1 MGMREWH
8 EAMKDRCKE
17 ILINHGYTVNTTST
31 EGVRIFREYSMNR
44 NRNRNREKFALGTVD
59 LVGMKGGKVEI
70 VVEIEEDATPKS
82 ILVDVSVVELSNV
95 CLIRTGSDSKM
106 VPLEGAILF
115 IITQLVE
122 EERAKRQLQSM
133 AMMLRDAYN
142 LTNLSDFIITNE
154 AEFEEELKEVEL
166 YMV

>member
-44 NRNRNREKFALGTVD
+44 NREKFALGTVD

-82 ILVDVSVVELSNV
+82 ILGDVSVVEMSNL

>member
-44 NRNRNREKFALGTVD
+44 NREKFALGTVD

-82 ILVDVSVVELSNV
+82 ILGDVSVVELSNV

>member
-44 NRNRNREKFALGTVD
+44 NREKFALGMVD
-59 LVGMKGGKVEI
+59 LVGMKGGKIKI

-82 ILVDVSVVELSNV
+82 ILGDVSVVELSNV
-95 CLIRTGSDSKM
+95 CLIRAGSDSKM

-115 IITQLVE
+115 VITRLVE
-122 EERAKRQLQSM
+122 EERAKRRLQSM
-133 AMMLRDAYN
+133 AMMMRDAYN

-154 AEFEEELKEVEL
+154 TEFEEELNEVEL

>member
-31 EGVRIFREYSMNR
+31 VRIFREYSMK
-44 NRNRNREKFALGTVD
+44 NRNREKFALGMVD
-59 LVGMKGGKVEI
+59 LVGMKGGKIKI

-82 ILVDVSVVELSNV
+82 ILGDVSVVELSNV
-95 CLIRTGSDSKM
+95 CLIRAGSDSKM
-106 VPLEGAILF
+106 LPLEGAILF
-115 IITQLVE
+115 IVTRLVE
-122 EERAKRQLQSM
+122 EERAKRRLQSM
-133 AMMLRDAYN
+133 AMMMRDAYN

-154 AEFEEELKEVEL
+154 AEFEEELNEVEL

>member
-31 EGVRIFREYSMNR
+31 EGVRIFREYSI
-44 NRNRNREKFALGTVD
+44 NRNREKFALGMVD
-59 LVGMKGGKVEI
+59 LVGVKGGKIKI

-82 ILVDVSVVELSNV
+82 ILGDVSVVELSNV
-95 CLIRTGSDSKM
+95 CLIRAGSDSKM

-115 IITQLVE
+115 IVTQLVE
-122 EERAKRQLQSM
+122 EERAKRRLQSM
-133 AMMLRDAYN
+133 AMMMRDAYN

-154 AEFEEELKEVEL
+154 AEFEEELNEVEL

>member
-44 NRNRNREKFALGTVD
+44 NRNREKFALGTVD

-70 VVEIEEDATPKS
+70 VIEIEEDATPKS
-82 ILVDVSVVELSNV
+82 ILGDVSVVELSNV

-122 EERAKRQLQSM
+122 EERAKRQSQSM
-133 AMMLRDAYN
+133 AMMLRDTYS
-142 LTNLSDFIITNE
+142 LSNLSDFIITNE